1 MKRARKNQL
10 MKKHPISVLVVENK
24 QPEKALAE
32 AVIDE
37 MVRDLYIARNWNEGL
52 RLLKKYKPDLVLT
65 DIKLQDTKSLD
76 IIDKIKQHD
85 KYTKVVV
92 MSTNPESQYLL
103 QAIEYGVK
111 GFLIKP
117 FNKEKLQK
125 LLKQIMFEIL
135 KEKQIKEQNIRKDK
149 AEKALKQSEEILM
162 SVSYAAEQFLKFNY
176 GSQSI
181 KKVLK
186 RIGEA
191 TGVSRVYIFQNFT
204 DDNNKIYT
212 RQQFEWTAENI
223 QLEIDNPAVQNFY
236 LDEKEFD
243 HLVKQMRIGKAIYCK
258 IRECSGKIQKILKSQ
273 NILSI
278 AMVPIYVYN
287 DWWGF
292 IGFDDYVNEREWT
305 VSEIRALMAAAN
317 ILGAAI
323 LRKQVEIEL
332 LRLNNELES
341 RINTRTRDLQN
352 KISES
357 AQIEQMLRESEE
369 KYRQIFEN
377 ANDGILLSVNG
388 VIKFINPKLFEMTG
402 YLPKEAIG
410 NPFIDFLHP
419 DYREIVLENHWKRLK
434 GEEALERY
442 DVKFLDK
449 AGNEKWF
456 EIKSNLIQWEG
467 DPAVLT
473 FLTDITER
481 KQTAEE
487 LQILNR
493 NLEKRVQEELEKIK
507 HQQQLLIQKSKLESL
522 GELAAGMAHEINQ
535 PLGSISMGLE
545 NIYMKCDNDSLSE
558 EYLKRKFNSLFQDI
572 SRIRQIIEH
581 IRIFSRD
588 QQTENFEK
596 VSINDIIIN
605 ALSLITTQYKN
616 HKINLSLEL
625 SENDYYIYGNKY
637 KVEQIILNLLSN
649 AKFAVD
655 EKLNNSTYTN
665 YQKHIII
672 KTFTK
677 DNSICIN
684 IEDNGVGI
692 PEDIIT
698 NIFDPFF
705 TTKKADVGTGLGLSI
720 IYGIVKEMK
729 GEINV
734 ESTQGEYTRMTVVIP
749 EFKEVEVE

>member
-1 MKRARKNQL
+1 

-37 MVRDLYIARNWNEGL
+37 MVRDLYIARDWNEGL

-65 DIKLQDTKSLD
+65 DIKLQDTNSLD

-181 KKVLK
+181 TKVLK

-223 QLEIDNPAVQNFY
+223 KSEIDNPAVQNFY
-236 LDEKEFD
+236 LDEIEFD
-243 HLVKQMRIGKAIYCK
+243 HLVKQMRLGKAIYCK
-258 IRECSGKIQKILKSQ
+258 IRDCSGKIQKILKSQ

-341 RINTRTRDLQN
+341 RINTRTTDLQN

-388 VIKFINPKLFEMTG
+388 IIEFINPKLFEMTG

-410 NPFIDFLHP
+410 KPFIDFLHP
-419 DYREIVLENHWKRLK
+419 DYREMVLENHWKRLK
-434 GEEALERY
+434 GEEAPERY
-442 DVKFLDK
+442 DIKFLDK

-545 NIYMKCDNDSLSE
+545 NIYMKYTNNSLSE

-572 SRIRQIIEH
+572 SRIKQIIEH

-588 QQTENFEK
+588 QQTENFKK

-625 SENDYYIYGNKY
+625 PENDYYIYGNKY

-655 EKLNNSTYTN
+655 EKLHDSTYTN

-684 IEDNGVGI
+684 VEDNGVGI

-734 ESTQGEYTRMTVVIP
+734 ESKQGEYTRMTVVIP